1 MARKKEPFCAA
12 QAEPTWRYLLQ
23 TEAKLRRSLR
33 LSRILQPV
41 GFVLFSVLLLLAS
54 ANFFRFL
61 GGELFEP
68 YFEKLPLLS
77 ALTSGFPHGSLF
89 GVIVFTIFFTYG
101 ISLAVCGAIVGVSY
115 LRERKKPVSPMPA
128 LHGTPAEQAKAL
140 AYKAEAVYELRC
152 DIRSRTILPEAGVLT
167 AVTALPIILTLLD
180 YAESSTPSVLPITLA
195 CCALLVCLFALY
207 WIYAGLVEC
216 FALLLPLLY
225 LCPGKWK
232 LYALYRELD
241 VYWESMDPVEFGRR
255 ERLAE
260 AERAGKHRKKAKP
273 ADQTA

>member
-1 MARKKEPFCAA
+1 MARKKEPFRPD

-23 TEAKLRRSLR
+23 TEAKLNRSLR

-41 GFVLFSVLLLLAS
+41 GFVLFSVLLLLAA
-54 ANFFRFL
+54 ANMIRFL
-61 GGELFEP
+61 GGELLAP
-68 YFEKLPLLS
+68 YFEKLPLIS
-77 ALTSGFPHGSLF
+77 ALISGFPRGGMF
-89 GVIVFTIFFTYG
+89 GVTVFTIFFTYG
-101 ISLAVCGAIVGVSY
+101 IALAVCGAIVGVSY
-115 LRERKKPVSPMPA
+115 LLERKKPAAPLPA
-128 LHGTPAEQAKAL
+128 LSGSAAEQAKAL

-167 AVTALPIILTLLD
+167 AVSALPIVLTLLD
-180 YAESSTPSVLPITLA
+180 YAKSSSPSVLPITLG

-207 WIYAGLVEC
+207 WIYAGLVEG

-232 LYALYRELD
+232 LYTLYRELD
-241 VYWESMDPVEFGRR
+241 VYWESMDPAEFSRR

-260 AERAGKHRKKAKP
+260 AERAKKHRKKVEAV
-273 ADQTA
+273 Q